1 MQEQGHGASRLAEGQ
16 PGTGPEAKAK
26 PGRSDMAGGRRTELG
41 SVILRGAT
49 VLLEL
54 LTWWPEAA
62 SAGQACVTV
71 LQGRQG
77 ADRE

>member
-1 MQEQGHGASRLAEGQ
+1 MQEQGHDASRLAEGE
-16 PGTGPEAKAK
+16 PGDGPEAK
-26 PGRSDMAGGRRTELG
+26 PGRCDTAGGRRTELG

-54 LTWWPEAA
+54 LTWWPEEV

-71 LQGRQG
+71 LQGWKG
-77 ADRE
+77 ADGE

>member
-1 MQEQGHGASRLAEGQ
+1 MQEQGHEASRLAEGE
-16 PGTGPEAKAK
+16 PGDGPEAEAE
-26 PGRSDMAGGRRTELG
+26 PGRSDIAGGRRTGLG

-62 SAGQACVTV
+62 SAGQACVAV
-71 LQGRQG
+71 LQVRQG

>member
-1 MQEQGHGASRLAEGQ
+1 MQEQGHDTSRLAEGE
-16 PGTGPEAKAK
+16 PGDGPEAE
-26 PGRSDMAGGRRTELG
+26 PGRSDLAGGRRTGLG

-62 SAGQACVTV
+62 SAGHACVTV